1 MGKNLNLAAIMEQF
15 SIDSGALPY
24 GNGHINDTFVIT
36 SHPKYIL
43 QRINTDI
50 FKSPEELMENI
61 EKVTVAIKK
70 KLVEKGEDPARGTLT
85 IVKTKDGKNFYRDGN
100 GNCYRVFLFIDD
112 AVSYDRVESEKILY
126 GAAKSFGEFQRM
138 LSDFDASELHETIP
152 DFHNTPKRFENLK
165 AAFAADRANRR
176 ESVKEEIDFA
186 LSFEKEISKV
196 VDGLADGSIP
206 LRVTHN
212 DTKINNVL
220 IDPLTGKGVCVID
233 LDTVM
238 PGSLLYDFGDGLR
251 TGGATADEDERDLTK
266 PGISLPLFKSYTE
279 GYLAGMGDSITE
291 KEKEL
296 MPYSVF
302 LLTYECGIRFLTDYL
317 DGDVYFKV
325 HRPGHNLDR
334 ARAQFAMCRDI
345 LNKLPEMK
353 KIVAEASA
361 KH

>member
-70 KLVEKGEDPARGTLT
+70 KLVEKGADPSRGTLT
-85 IVKTKDGKNFYRDGN
+85 IVKTKDGKNFYKDSDGS
-100 GNCYRVFLFIDD
+100 CYRVFLFIDD

-165 AAFAADRANRR
+165 AAIAADRANRR

-325 HRPGHNLDR
+325 
-334 ARAQFAMCRDI
+334 RDTI
-345 LNKLPEMK
+345 STVRERSLRC
-353 KIVAEASA
+353 AETY
-361 KH
+361 